1 MSPLETLGFALGT
14 SFASGLNVYAT
25 VAAAGLFQRMGWV
38 DLPASLD
45 ILSHPL
51 VMGIAA
57 TMFVVEFIADKIPL
71 VDSAWDAVHTFLRPP
86 AAMLLAYS
94 SFGGVPE
101 AWKLGAALV
110 AGSVALTSH
119 GAKASARA
127 AANTSPEPVSNWLLS
142 FGEDAVA
149 ISLSWLAATHPVL
162 TGVIVVVLVVIATFV
177 IWKLFG
183 FFRRALGKVREGYR
197 RAVAAVEPGTG

>member
-25 VAAAGLFQRMGWV
+25 VAAAGLFQRLGWV

-51 VMGIAA
+51 VMGIAL
-57 TMFVVEFIADKIPL
+57 TMFVIEFIADKIPL
-71 VDSAWDAVHTFLRPP
+71 VDSAWDAVHTFIRPP
-86 AAMLLAYS
+86 AAALLAYS
-94 SFGGVPE
+94 SFGAVDE
-101 AWKLGAALV
+101 AWKLGAALI

-149 ISLSWLAATHPVL
+149 IFLSWLAATHPVL
-162 TGVIVVVLVVIATFV
+162 TGVIVVVLVLIATFV

-183 FFRRALGKVREGYR
+183 FFRRAVGKVREGYR
-197 RAVAAVEPGTG
+197 RAVAAVEPGAG

>member
-1 MSPLETLGFALGT
+1 MNPLETLGFALGT
-14 SFASGLNVYAT
+14 SFASGLNLYAT
-25 VAAAGLFQRMGWV
+25 VAAAGFFQRMGWV

-57 TMFVVEFIADKIPL
+57 TMFVIEFIADKIPL
-71 VDSAWDAVHTFLRPP
+71 VDSAWDAVHTFIRPP
-86 AAMLLAYS
+86 AAALLAYS
-94 SFGGVPE
+94 SFGTVDE
-101 AWKLGAALV
+101 AWKLGAALI
-110 AGSVALTSH
+110 AGSVALPSH

-142 FGEDAVA
+142 LGEDAVA

-162 TGVIVVVLVVIATFV
+162 TGAIVIVLVLIATFV
-177 IWKLFG
+177 IW
-183 FFRRALGKVREGYR
+183 
-197 RAVAAVEPGTG
+197 

>member
-25 VAAAGLFQRMGWV
+25 VAAAGFFQRMGWV

-57 TMFVVEFIADKIPL
+57 TMFVIEFIADKIPL
-71 VDSAWDAVHTFLRPP
+71 VDSAWDAVHTFIRPP
-86 AAMLLAYS
+86 AAALLAYS
-94 SFGGVPE
+94 SFGTVDE
-101 AWKLGAALV
+101 TWKLGAALI

-162 TGVIVVVLVVIATFV
+162 TGAIVIVLVLIATFV

-183 FFRRALGKVREGYR
+183 FFRRAIRKVREGYR